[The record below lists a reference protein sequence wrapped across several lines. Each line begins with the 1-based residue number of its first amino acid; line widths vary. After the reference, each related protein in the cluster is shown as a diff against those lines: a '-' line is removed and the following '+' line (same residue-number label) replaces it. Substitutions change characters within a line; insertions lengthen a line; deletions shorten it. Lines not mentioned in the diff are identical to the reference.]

1 MSKSLGIIYETVERF
16 HVVRKSLFLLRNS
29 PASCHSL
36 LGLLISLLSLSII
49 SLSLHILIS
58 LSLLS
63 WFVWSCSRSNSSNS
77 LSRILL
83 FIWTVAL
90 ATPCTSARGLLSV
103 DSKDSAFQGLM
114 EIEDSENKVED
125 WEFVRKTSSE
135 GEPSVDES
143 ITMLFDPAILRSETK

>member
-1 MSKSLGIIYETVERF
+1 MLYCHLIEAAWAPRSRNCLLSISPSTRSSYFPSLSFYHFSISSHSNLSFPSFLVPLKF
-16 HVVRKSLFLLRNS
+16 FLL
-29 PASCHSL
+29 HSR
-36 LGLLISLLSLSII
+36 
-49 SLSLHILIS
+49 
-58 LSLLS
+58 
-63 WFVWSCSRSNSSNS
+63 CS

-114 EIEDSENKVED
+114 ETEDSENKVED

-143 ITMLFDPAILRSETK
+143 IAMLFDPAILRSETK